1 MVDFLI
7 EVASAGKFFHIK
19 MSKDFTP
26 EEKKGPVRIQNLTQ
40 IVPAQPSR
48 PAATEPD
55 GGDGQKGN
63 LQDFPQKITIPM
75 DKLN

>member
-1 MVDFLI
+1 
-7 EVASAGKFFHIK
+7 

-48 PAATEPD
+48 PVDPEGPD
-55 GGDGQKGN
+55 SQKGN
-63 LQDFPQKITIPM
+63 LQDFLQKITIPM